1 MKSLLKK
8 RIGINAKMIFLIL
21 TTTTIIYA
29 GSVGYITVNMR
40 SMSLNNAEKVTDSYA
55 REYANLA
62 KANFNVDMNMSRALA
77 QAFLGYKDLSP
88 GKRKQVYNNILKN
101 VLEHNKNFLSVWLI
115 WELSAIDSTWTKDYG
130 RARFTYYRDEN
141 KKMKYKKEILDTLG
155 DKKQGAYYQMKVS
168 KEETVMDPYWFS
180 YTGEEEDNILES
192 SVCVPIVEDG
202 EFIGLAG
209 VDLAL
214 ARFQEIVDKIQPF
227 AESHAFLIANDGTF
241 VAHPDEQNVGEKIQE
256 VDPKG
261 NEKHNILK
269 NIQEGNYFSFVHKS
283 NENNQKRYVSFAPVK
298 IGKSKTPWSIGIVV
312 PVNVIL
318 AKANQKFIIS
328 LVVGVFGLL
337 ILAFIIWLIARNISK
352 PLIKTT
358 DVLKKLSKG
367 DIHHTHKLE
376 IKSNDE
382 IGEMAN
388 SVNKLIEGLN
398 RTAKFS
404 EEIGKENLDAKF
416 DLLSSKDVLGNS
428 LIKMRESLKK
438 AKSDEEKRK
447 EADKKRNWTTQGI
460 AKFGEI
466 LRQNNDDISKLSF
479 EIINNLV
486 KYLEAKVGGIFILND
501 ENEHDKHLEMTA
513 YFAYDRKKQ
522 AGTRIEIGEGLVGSC
537 FKEKRTIYLDKLPE
551 GYMSIASGLG
561 ETEPKALLEIPLVT
575 NEDIFGVIEIASLNK
590 FEKYK
595 IEFIEKVAESIA
607 STISSVKINLR
618 TSKLLEQSQMQSEQM
633 RAQEEEMR
641 QNMEELHATQ
651 EEMTRKNAEMEGVI
665 EAINAS
671 NYVIFYDLDG
681 KIIDFNDAYLI
692 RFNIPDKKGVIGT
705 HHSDNLQ
712 MTEKQKKE
720 YNKFWQDLK
729 QGKVKKDLNKFNI
742 KGQTFWFEETY
753 TPIKDSHGK
762 PYKIMKIANDITDSK
777 LIEDKY
783 NKKFEEIRNK
793 EKKMEE
799 ERNQLK
805 KKVQELE
812 KENKELKDKKKK

>member
-1 MKSLLKK
+1 MKSLIKMK
-8 RIGINAKMIFLIL
+8 IGINAKMIFLIL

-40 SMSLNNAEKVTDSYA
+40 SMSLENTEKVTDSYA

-62 KANFNVDMNMSRALA
+62 KANFNVDMNISRALA
-77 QAFLGYKDLSP
+77 HTFLSYKELSP
-88 GKRKQVYNNILKN
+88 GKREKLYNNILKN

-115 WELSAIDSTWTKDYG
+115 WELGTIDSTWTKDYG
-130 RARFTYYRDEN
+130 RARYTYYRDEN
-141 KKMKYKKEILDTLG
+141 NKIKYKLKILDTLG

-180 YTGEEEDNILES
+180 YTGEEGDQILET
-192 SVCVPIVEDG
+192 SVCVPIVEDS

-227 AESHAFLIANDGTF
+227 KNSHAFLIANNGTF
-241 VAHPDEQNVGEKIQE
+241 VAHPEEQNIGEKIQE
-256 VDPKG
+256 VDPEG
-261 NEKHNILK
+261 NDNHNILE

-283 NENNQKRYVSFAPVK
+283 SENNQKRYVSFAPVK

-312 PVNVIL
+312 PVKVIL

-328 LVVGVFGLL
+328 LIVGVFGLL

-367 DIHHTHKLE
+367 DIHHTHKLDV
-376 IKSNDE
+376 KANDE
-382 IGEMAN
+382 IGEMAS

-398 RTAKFS
+398 RTAEFS
-404 EEIGKENLDAKF
+404 EEIGKENLNAKF

-447 EADKKRNWTTQGI
+447 EADKKRNWTTHGI

-466 LRQNNDDISKLSF
+466 LRQNNNDISKLSF
-479 EIINNLV
+479 EIISNMI
-486 KYLEAKVGGIFILND
+486 KYLDAKVGGIYILND

-513 YFAYDRKKQ
+513 YFGYDRKKQ
-522 AGTRIEIGEGLVGSC
+522 ANTRIEIKEGLVGSC

-551 GYMSIASGLG
+551 GYMSISSGLG

-575 NEDIFGVIEIASLNK
+575 NEEIFGVIEIASLNK
-590 FEKYK
+590 FEKFK

-641 QNMEELHATQ
+641 QNMEELHTTQ

-671 NYVIFYDLDG
+671 NFVIFYDLDG
-681 KIIDFNDAYLI
+681 KIMDFNDAYLR
-692 RFNIPDKKGVIGT
+692 RFNISDKKGVIGS
-705 HHSDNLQ
+705 HHSDNLE
-712 MTEKQKKE
+712 MTEKQKRE
-720 YNKFWQDLK
+720 YKKFWQDLK
-729 QGKVKKDLNKFNI
+729 QGKVKKELNKIII
-742 KGQTFWFEETY
+742 KGKAFWFDETY
-753 TPIKDSHGK
+753 TPIKDSHGN

-777 LIEDKY
+777 LIEEKY
-783 NKKFEEIRNK
+783 NKKLEELKTQEKTLKEEYKQLK
-793 EKKMEE
+793 EK
-799 ERNQLK
+799 
-805 KKVQELE
+805 VQKLE
-812 KENKELKDKKKK
+812 KENKELKNKK